1 MASSRNTQ
9 DKREIWLIDQVTKSE
24 FFHQKLHEYGL
35 LEIAYAIENVQGEN
49 LDWNKKDLGISENA
63 WKKVIHRGIQPVR
76 VFAHPDVLRTV
87 HRSVG
92 YYQKLA
98 LVSLKS
104 MNNIGLTITTY
115 ESGQNKRP
123 MNQQKAEEVCRR
135 LNELISRL
143 IESDD
148 VIGPREF
155 DLWRGM
161 TAGSTAQG
169 SWQNKKGD
177 RTEDVI
183 KGIITRRIQ
192 SKGLLV
198 KQSDDGKELRLE
210 DSRILEYGSEPD
222 LAFYNANH
230 QTLALGLTAS
240 GAWPN
245 TTFCTVLHDIAR
257 IMCKLIIVS
266 AVLRSS
272 VSKTAEI
279 QTDSVLNR
287 ALHFI
292 YAISSFAVKGNVNRC
307 GNQRWYRHCWG
318 LGAYRRRHKEPESS
332 ETREPRCDNCAHN
345 PRSLND

>member
-1 MASSRNTQ
+1 MASSRSTQ
-9 DKREIWLIDQVTKSE
+9 DKHESWLIDQVTKSE

-35 LEIAYAIENVQGEN
+35 LKVAYAIEDVQGEN
-49 LDWNKKDLGISENA
+49 LDWNKEDLGISEKA
-63 WKKVIHRGIQPVR
+63 WKKVIHRGIKPVR
-76 VFAHPDVLRTV
+76 VFAHPDVLTSI

-115 ESGQNKRP
+115 ESGQNKKP
-123 MNQQKAEEVCRR
+123 MNQQKAGDVCRR
-135 LNELISRL
+135 LNKLISRL

-148 VIGPREF
+148 VIDPREF

-192 SKGLLV
+192 SKGLLIE
-198 KQSDDGKELRLE
+198 QSDDRKELRLK

-222 LAFYNANH
+222 LAFYDEKH
-230 QTLALGLTAS
+230 QTLIAVEIKGGIDTAGVLERI
-240 GAWPN
+240 GAVIKSLSRAKQENPGA
-245 TTFCTVLHDIAR
+245 TTVLIIPRVSMTEQAKQELAAHQSDIDHWF
-257 IMCKLIIVS
+257 MV
-266 AVLRSS
+266 
-272 VSKTAEI
+272 E
-279 QTDSVLNR
+279 DVLNSDDVR
-287 ALHFI
+287 REIFE
-292 YAISSFAVKGNVNRC
+292 V
-307 GNQRWYRHCWG
+307 
-318 LGAYRRRHKEPESS
+318 LGI
-332 ETREPRCDNCAHN
+332 
-345 PRSLND
+345 

>member
-1 MASSRNTQ
+1 MASSRNAQ

-35 LEIAYAIENVQGEN
+35 LESAYAIENVQGEN
-49 LDWNKKDLGISENA
+49 LDWNKKDLGISEKA

-123 MNQQKAEEVCRR
+123 MNQQKAEDVCRR

-148 VIGPREF
+148 VIDPREF

-192 SKGLLV
+192 SKGLLTR
-198 KQSDDGKELRLE
+198 QSDDGKELRLK
-210 DSRILEYGSEPD
+210 DGRILEYGSEPD
-222 LAFYNANH
+222 LAFYDKDH
-230 QTLALGLTAS
+230 QILIAVEIKGGIDTAGVLERI
-240 GAWPN
+240 GAVIKSLSRAKQENPGVA
-245 TTFCTVLHDIAR
+245 TVLVIPGVSMTEQAKQELEAHQSDIDR
-257 IMCKLIIVS
+257 WFMV
-266 AVLRSS
+266 
-272 VSKTAEI
+272 E
-279 QTDSVLNR
+279 DVLNSNDVR
-287 ALHFI
+287 REIFE
-292 YAISSFAVKGNVNRC
+292 V
-307 GNQRWYRHCWG
+307 
-318 LGAYRRRHKEPESS
+318 LGI
-332 ETREPRCDNCAHN
+332 
-345 PRSLND
+345 

>member
-1 MASSRNTQ
+1 MASSHSIQ
-9 DKREIWLIDQVTKSE
+9 DKHESWLVDQLTKSE

-35 LEIAYAIENVQGEN
+35 LKVAYAIEDVHGEN
-49 LDWNKKDLGISENA
+49 LDWNKEDLGISEKA
-63 WKKVIHRGIQPVR
+63 WKKVIHRGIKPVR
-76 VFAHPDVLRTV
+76 IFAHPDVLSSV

-104 MNNIGLTITTY
+104 MRNIGLDITRY

-123 MNQQKAEEVCRR
+123 MNRQQAEDICRR
-135 LNELISRL
+135 LNKLISRL

-148 VIGPREF
+148 VIDPREF

-192 SKGLLV
+192 SKGLLIE
-198 KQSDDGKELRLE
+198 QSDDGKELRLE

-230 QTLALGLTAS
+230 QTLIAVEIKGGIDTAGVLERI
-240 GAWPN
+240 GAVIKSLSRAKQENPDA
-245 TTFCTVLHDIAR
+245 TTVLIIPGVSMTEQAKQELEAHQNDIDHWF
-257 IMCKLIIVS
+257 MV
-266 AVLRSS
+266 
-272 VSKTAEI
+272 E
-279 QTDSVLNR
+279 DVLN
-287 ALHFI
+287 
-292 YAISSFAVKGNVNRC
+292 SDDV
-307 GNQRWYRHCWG
+307 RHEIFEV
-318 LGAYRRRHKEPESS
+318 LGI
-332 ETREPRCDNCAHN
+332 
-345 PRSLND
+345 

>member
-1 MASSRNTQ
+1 MASSRNAQ

-49 LDWNKKDLGISENA
+49 LDWNRKDLGISERA

-123 MNQQKAEEVCRR
+123 MNQQKAEDVCRR

-148 VIGPREF
+148 VIDPREF

-192 SKGLLV
+192 SKGLLIE
-198 KQSDDGKELRLE
+198 QSDDGKELRLK
-210 DSRILEYGSEPD
+210 DGRILEYGSEPD
-222 LAFYNANH
+222 LAFYDKDH
-230 QTLALGLTAS
+230 QILIAVEIKGGIDTAGVLERI
-240 GAWPN
+240 GAVIKSLSRAKQENPGA
-245 TTFCTVLHDIAR
+245 TTVLIIPKVSMTGQAKQELAAHQSDIDHWF
-257 IMCKLIIVS
+257 MV
-266 AVLRSS
+266 
-272 VSKTAEI
+272 E
-279 QTDSVLNR
+279 DVLN
-287 ALHFI
+287 
-292 YAISSFAVKGNVNRC
+292 SDDV
-307 GNQRWYRHCWG
+307 
-318 LGAYRRRHKEPESS
+318 RREIFEVFGI
-332 ETREPRCDNCAHN
+332 
-345 PRSLND
+345 